1 MKLISLPLRSS
12 CLHVCPSTVV
22 RAAGKA
28 LKVGTFPKATWCV
41 THAGAAG
48 LEELYRGAVS
58 SSMETREELDGLLNL
73 INRLNFNRYFAGEPD
88 YHDLLQR
95 PSRPARAPT

>member
-1 MKLISLPLRSS
+1 M
-12 CLHVCPSTVV
+12 
-22 RAAGKA
+22 
-28 LKVGTFPKATWCV
+28 
-41 THAGAAG
+41 THAHDAG

-73 INRLNFNRYFAGEPD
+73 INRLDFNRFFAGEPD

>member
-1 MKLISLPLRSS
+1 MPKHSGTCSGESSEGGHIS
-12 CLHVCPSTVV
+12 
-22 RAAGKA
+22 
-28 LKVGTFPKATWCV
+28 KATWCV

-58 SSMETREELDGLLNL
+58 TSTETREEQHGLLNH
-73 INRLNFNRYFAGEPD
+73 INRLDSNRFFAGEPD